1 MVTYEKVVMRKPVNP
16 KEAVQAGSRQEAT
29 FTTRMIAKQSQNDKP
44 ILPPTMPVERVATAM
59 LALNL
64 VSISL

>member
-1 MVTYEKVVMRKPVNP
+1 VVTYEKVVMRKPVNP

>member
-1 MVTYEKVVMRKPVNP
+1 VVTYEKVVMRKPVNP

-64 VSISL
+64 VPISL